1 MLSGDMQCR
10 LGVIL
15 LMPAHVKVLGGEV
28 EALKE
33 ANSQEKMLARAMSV
47 ILFHFHLI
55 YSFIYLKKHMT
66 ISIEKL
72 SKLQ

>member
-33 ANSQEKMLARAMSV
+33 ANSQEKMLARAM
-47 ILFHFHLI
+47 
-55 YSFIYLKKHMT
+55 
-66 ISIEKL
+66 
-72 SKLQ
+72 